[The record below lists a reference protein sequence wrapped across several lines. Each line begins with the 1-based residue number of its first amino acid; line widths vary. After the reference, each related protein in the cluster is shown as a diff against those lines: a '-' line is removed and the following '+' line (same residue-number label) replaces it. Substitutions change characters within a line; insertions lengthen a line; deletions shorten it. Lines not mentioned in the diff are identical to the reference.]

1 VIARLFTLHW
11 SSVGPV
17 SISDEALTNL
27 TALTR
32 QRQSIIQRDISERNA
47 RFFTE
52 ESDKLEGW
60 ADDLKLGLE
69 REIKDLDRQI
79 RDARRSA
86 TTALTLEDKFG
97 GAEAD

>member
-1 VIARLFTLHW
+1 MTDLGKALDDEVIARLFTLHGRV
-11 SSVGPV
+11 VGPV

-60 ADDLKLGLE
+60 ADDLNSDWNGRSKTWIDKSGMRGE
-69 REIKDLDRQI
+69 ARQL
-79 RDARRSA
+79 R
-86 TTALTLEDKFG
+86 
-97 GAEAD
+97 